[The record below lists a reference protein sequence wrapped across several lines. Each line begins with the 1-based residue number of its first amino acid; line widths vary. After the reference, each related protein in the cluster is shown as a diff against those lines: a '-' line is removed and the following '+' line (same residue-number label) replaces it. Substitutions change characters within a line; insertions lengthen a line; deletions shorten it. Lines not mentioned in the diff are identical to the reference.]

1 MALPSSSRYLLP
13 LLLAAGAHANDGAP
27 LTRLG
32 RIGPYELLAPLGSG
46 GMGDV
51 HLAIER
57 GEVLRRVALKQ
68 IRADLDDRDAERR
81 FALEA
86 QALALAE
93 HDNIARLFAHG
104 RTSEGVAWIA
114 MEYVDGEPLLAA
126 ADRRRLDVDTRIE
139 LFLGLCD
146 AVEHLHDRGIWHRDL
161 KPANVLVTE
170 RNDRLVPK
178 LIDLGLANLPAYG
191 PDAPSEL
198 SGTLS
203 HMAPEQFR
211 ADSRPDH
218 RADVYSLGLI
228 LYELLAGSLPEL
240 PRDVRSESV
249 SLTRRQPLA
258 LSTRLAMNPT
268 KESIAAQRGTTV
280 RSLARRFTRGLDGVV
295 AAALAEDPNQ
305 RIASARDLAEG
316 LRREREGELAR
327 HRTRERTL
335 FALCASALGAA
346 ATWIATLL

>member
-13 LLLAAGAHANDGAP
+13 LLLAAGAPANDGAP

-32 RIGPYELLAPLGSG
+32 RVGPYELLAPLGSG
-46 GMGDV
+46 GMGEV

-81 FALEA
+81 FTLEA

-126 ADRRRLDVDTRIE
+126 ADQRRLDVDARIE

-146 AVEHLHDRGIWHRDL
+146 AVEHLHERGIWHRDL

-178 LIDLGLANLPAYG
+178 LIDLGLANLPAFG
-191 PDAPSEL
+191 PNAPSEL

-211 ADSRPDH
+211 ADARPDH

-228 LYELLAGSLPEL
+228 LYELLAGSLPDL
-240 PRDVRSESV
+240 PRDARSESV
-249 SLTRRQPLA
+249 SLTRRQT
-258 LSTRLAMNPT
+258 LSPSRRLAMNPAQET
-268 KESIAAQRGTTV
+268 VAAERGTTV
-280 RSLARRFTRGLDGVV
+280 RALARRFTRGLDELVT
-295 AAALAEDPNQ
+295 AALAEDPNH
-305 RIASARDLAEG
+305 RITSARELADG
-316 LRREREGELAR
+316 LRRERDSEQAR
-327 HRTRERTL
+327 IRTRERTL
-335 FALCASALGAA
+335 FALCAAAIGAA
-346 ATWIATLL
+346 VTWTATLL